1 LISLAFD
8 ATKFTYWRMGDM
20 SGKRVLVT
28 GATAGIG
35 KQTALEL
42 AQRGAEVII
51 VGRNADKTA
60 AVVAELRQAASG
72 AATIDSLLADLSSM
86 ASVRAL
92 AASFLAKYDRLDV
105 LVNNAGAFFPKREV
119 TVDGW
124 ERTFATNHL
133 SYFLLTELL
142 LPALEKAPGARIVN
156 VSSAAHAAAPLDF
169 DDLMAERSSYGAFRQ
184 YGRSKLAN
192 IFFTREL
199 ARRLAPKNIT
209 ANCLHPGF
217 VASEFLA
224 KGGIWS
230 LLKPVAS
237 LFAIDVV
244 AGAKTSVYLATS
256 PEVAHTSGK
265 YFDKCKE
272 TQPKKL
278 AEDDAA
284 AKRLWQVSA
293 QLCGV

>member
-1 LISLAFD
+1 
-8 ATKFTYWRMGDM
+8 MGDM

-51 VGRNADKTA
+51 VGRNAEKTA
-60 AVVAELRQAASG
+60 AVVAELRLQSG
-72 AATIDSLLADLSSM
+72 STAIDSLLADLSSM
-86 ASVRAL
+86 ASIRTF
-92 AASFLAKYDRLDV
+92 AAAFAAKYDRLDV
-105 LVNNAGAFFPKREV
+105 LVNNAGAFYPKRDL

-133 SYFLLTELL
+133 AYFLVAQLL

-156 VSSAAHAAAPLDF
+156 VASAAHAAAPLDF
-169 DDLMAERSSYGAFRQ
+169 DDLMAERSSYRGFRQ

-192 IFFTREL
+192 IFFTQEL
-199 ARRLAPKNIT
+199 ARRLLPKKIT
-209 ANCLHPGF
+209 VNCLHPGF

-230 LLKPVAS
+230 LLKPISSV
-237 LFAIDVV
+237 FALDVV

-256 PEVAHTSGK
+256 PEVAQVSGK

-272 TQPKKL
+272 KQPNKI
-278 AEDDAA
+278 ANDDAA

-293 QLCGV
+293 QLCGT

>member
-1 LISLAFD
+1 
-8 ATKFTYWRMGDM
+8 MN
-20 SGKRVLVT
+20 GKRVLVT

-42 AQRGAEVII
+42 AKLGAEVII
-51 VGRNADKTA
+51 VGRNAEKTA
-60 AVVAELRQAASG
+60 AVVESLRKESG
-72 AATIDSLLADLSSM
+72 ATTIDSFLADLSSM
-86 ASVRAL
+86 ASIRAF
-92 AASFLAKYDRLDV
+92 AGAFLAKHDRLDV
-105 LVNNAGAFFPKREV
+105 LVNNAGGLFPKREV

-133 SYFLLTELL
+133 SYFLVAQLL
-142 LPALEKAPGARIVN
+142 LPALERAERARIVN
-156 VSSAAHAAAPLDF
+156 VASAAHAAAPRDF
-169 DDLMAERSSYGAFRQ
+169 DDLMAERSRYRSFRQ

-199 ARRLAPKNIT
+199 ARRVAGKQIT
-209 ANCLHPGF
+209 VNCLHPGF

-230 LLKPVAS
+230 VIRPIAG

-244 AGAKTSVYLATS
+244 AGAKTSVYLASS
-256 PEVAHTSGK
+256 PEVAGVSGK

-272 TQPKKL
+272 KQPNKI
-278 AEDDAA
+278 ADNDAA
-284 AKRLWQVSA
+284 ATRLWQVSA
-293 QLCGV
+293 QLCGI